1 MISYAVVDVIDVL
14 SVKKCLMFSLNYKT
28 VGFFIQ
34 KLLSLITMMKF
45 RINLFCDVYLLVHV
59 IKETKNL
66 ELK

>member
-34 KLLSLITMMKF
+34 KLLANNRDEIPYQPVL
-45 RINLFCDVYLLVHV
+45 
-59 IKETKNL
+59 
-66 ELK
+66 